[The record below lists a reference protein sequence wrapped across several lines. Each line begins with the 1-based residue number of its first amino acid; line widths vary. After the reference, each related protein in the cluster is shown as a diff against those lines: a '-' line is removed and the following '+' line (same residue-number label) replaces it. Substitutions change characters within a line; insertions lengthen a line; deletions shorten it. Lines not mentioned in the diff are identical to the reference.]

1 MFCTTCG
8 ESNPDYSNY
17 CSHDG
22 TALGNSSSLQ
32 QLQLVNNETN
42 FCPECGEGT
51 NKIDNY
57 CISCG
62 NSLLKFGTTKISM
75 NEKVTP
81 RILNSRTFSFTSL
94 LSKDT
99 LRKALI
105 PAIAAFI
112 LMLLL
117 NLLVYTT
124 NTNFYE
130 DIFEESF
137 GFTPEE
143 AAENMADESGFKF
156 KEPGAIFGFSDTV
169 MMSHTLSPSYTLDME
184 SNNSYEDYKGSGELS
199 LSFTYVLFIIIPLLC
214 LFVSGIVY
222 RKKHTDISIQSFLSG
237 AVGIALIYSLLLTF
251 LSLFSGFDYKIK
263 HSESG
268 ESLNLAITTAYP
280 FFQTFFKG
288 LLFGIVFSMLGML
301 FSINYRQIT
310 KQLESLIPY
319 GNAVHQGFSAF
330 IRGFVTLTIVM
341 VAILISKMND
351 AKEMLSVL
359 DVPGVSQQI
368 LEKTTLA
375 ACYLGVQLSS
385 IVYSMLHFTPLSLKG
400 EGDGESGEISFSV
413 FSGFSTDGDVME
425 GGDLSYLDLFFSFTN
440 IDLYLKLA
448 MILPILLLI
457 FAGYSMAKS
466 KQSSFVS
473 LAVLSLVYSL
483 FVSAI
488 ASFSA
493 ISLNGLFDMG
503 DGENAITFSL
513 GVSVVQVF
521 IGSFILSYIAGF
533 AGSYL
538 NKFFPG
544 SLK

>member
-1 MFCTTCG
+1 M
-8 ESNPDYSNY
+8 
-17 CSHDG
+17 
-22 TALGNSSSLQ
+22 
-32 QLQLVNNETN
+32 
-42 FCPECGEGT
+42 
-51 NKIDNY
+51 
-57 CISCG
+57 
-62 NSLLKFGTTKISM
+62 
-75 NEKVTP
+75 
-81 RILNSRTFSFTSL
+81 
-94 LSKDT
+94 
-99 LRKALI
+99 
-105 PAIAAFI
+105 
-112 LMLLL
+112 
-117 NLLVYTT
+117 YTT

-341 VAILISKMND
+341 VAILISKIND